1 MNHLQQA
8 IEFRQTY
15 KQPIRSGELMF
26 MKGDDPLISTLR
38 MQIGCIQ
45 EEGNELVEAISTWV
59 LASDGDAELVPDAKI
74 HVIKEL
80 ADLVYV
86 CYQLAA
92 FLGVN
97 IGEALDRVHLSNMSK
112 LDENGQPIFNQAGK
126 VMKGPN
132 YKEPDLSDLA

>member
-8 IEFRQTY
+8 IEFRKTY
-15 KQPIRSGELMF
+15 KQPIRSGELTF
-26 MKGDDPLISTLR
+26 MKGDDPLISTLS
-38 MQIGCIQ
+38 MQIGCIR
-45 EEGNELVEAISTWV
+45 EEGNELVEAVSTWV
-59 LASDGDAELVPDAKI
+59 LASDNNAGLVPDMKA

-92 FLGVN
+92 FLGVD
-97 IGEALDRVHLSNMSK
+97 IDEALNRVHHSNMSK
-112 LDENGQPIFNQAGK
+112 LDEDGQPIFNLAGK

-132 YKEPDLSDLA
+132 YKEPDLGDLA